1 MQNCSQKLKR
11 SVGMLTVDK
20 REQFSATRSAIYI
33 YLYHIYACM
42 LYMYTHIVLKKVI
55 YVHTHI
61 DI

>member
-1 MQNCSQKLKR
+1 
-11 SVGMLTVDK
+11 MLTVDK

-55 YVHTHI
+55 YAHTHI